1 MIFMS
6 YLFDIVLILILL
18 GFMYLGHKKGLILTV
33 VNFIS
38 YLVSI
43 VLSFFIYK
51 PIKGI
56 IIKLPFI
63 QNVND
68 ITSRKV
74 SGFLGAKTEGLPSF
88 LKEFFDKEV
97 NMLSASVSETLTN
110 AFVFILCVILVIL
123 LVKLFLKVT
132 AFTAKGIKNLPIIRN
147 IDNLLGLIF
156 GLLNGLLIVY
166 IILTAGMLFL
176 TGESYKLF
184 TNGVNGSYI
193 TKYFYDNN
201 ILMNL
206 IIKYL

>member
-1 MIFMS
+1 MN
-6 YLFDIVLILILL
+6 YLFDIILIVIIL

-43 VLSFFIYK
+43 VLSFLIYK
-51 PIKGI
+51 PIKGV

-68 ITSRKV
+68 ITSSKV
-74 SGFLGAKTEGLPSF
+74 SGFLGTKTEGLPSF
-88 LKEFFDKEV
+88 LKEFLDKEV
-97 NMLSASVSETLTN
+97 TLVSTSVSETLTN
-110 AFVFILCVILVIL
+110 AFVFIICVILVII

-132 AFTAKGIKNLPIIRN
+132 SFTAKGIKNLPIIRN
-147 IDNLLGLIF
+147 LDNLLGLLF

-176 TGESYKLF
+176 TGESYKMF
-184 TNGVNGSYI
+184 INGVNGSYI